1 MTSKAFD
8 AIKAGLEEAIAY
20 NKGKTAGARVR
31 AFPAAPV
38 DIVAIRQKVGLSQAE
53 FCAAFG
59 FSKATLTKWEQGQR
73 RPTGPARALLKIIDH
88 DPKAALKALAA

>member
-1 MTSKAFD
+1 MARKAFE
-8 AIKAGLEEAIAY
+8 AIEASLEEAIAY
-20 NKGKTAGARVR
+20 NKGRAAGARVR
-31 AFPAAPV
+31 TYPAGPL
-38 DIVAIRQKVGLSQAE
+38 DIVAIRHKVGLSQAE